1 MRPSAVVALGFV
13 MGSDSHRIFVYSNRS
28 TEVEIFGS
36 VFGHDFLLRLPDAV
50 HARKGIGSARGECV
64 LISDRRPDNR
74 HVSVGSHTVS
84 EFIAFAS
91 ALPQYF
97 RKLSPGVSITPEN
110 VGGAGILSAL
120 GIFQG
125 RADDK
130 GVRADGDGEP
140 KAIRLARILSREF
153 GFLDPPVSFAL
164 EHVNRTGESYAPMF
178 VLGRTYNSGIAKEG
192 DGFTE
197 SSGARG
203 ILRGKFRLLVPA
215 RADTNKDINRSGI
228 AALIV
233 MFRRTNEGSVAVN

>member
-91 ALPQYF
+91 ALPGSSAVSLAF
-97 RKLSPGVSITPEN
+97 STHRSP
-110 VGGAGILSAL
+110 
-120 GIFQG
+120 
-125 RADDK
+125 
-130 GVRADGDGEP
+130 
-140 KAIRLARILSREF
+140 SR
-153 GFLDPPVSFAL
+153 S
-164 EHVNRTGESYAPMF
+164 NT
-178 VLGRTYNSGIAKEG
+178 
-192 DGFTE
+192 
-197 SSGARG
+197 
-203 ILRGKFRLLVPA
+203 
-215 RADTNKDINRSGI
+215 
-228 AALIV
+228 
-233 MFRRTNEGSVAVN
+233 